1 MVGTTPQ
8 ALYRNGLKL
17 INRGRFDEAAAVF
30 SAALLEEPN
39 NAHYLMSRGECFVAM
54 QDYDAAISDFESTL
68 RLNDGAFQAH
78 WGLARCMEAKDDL
91 DGALSNYN
99 NALELNPDFSDGY
112 FNRGKLLH
120 HLGQTQAA
128 LADFRQAY
136 AKAILNRPDPEEF
149 FRDMPEYIHFF
160 NEKELPAR
168 ESYVTRSL
176 MELLHAIRQDPES
189 EFADGASEMDIQR
202 LQKALGI
209 TFPTSYVEFLKN
221 FDGGEFRLVR
231 MFSIAAER
239 GFGRVAEQ
247 TAFLQNNVKVFA
259 DGILVPIGDDFGG
272 NIYCFDV
279 EVEQDG
285 EFQIVRWNHENDD
298 AGEPQPVADSFCEF
312 LEFDLLGGDRQSKS
326 GDSDRDFD

>member
-1 MVGTTPQ
+1 MVSTTPQ

-17 INRGRFDEAAAVF
+17 INKGRFDEATAVF
-30 SAALLEEPN
+30 SAALQQDPN
-39 NAHYLMSRGECFVAM
+39 NAHYLMSRGECFAAM
-54 QDYDAAISDFESTL
+54 EDYDSAISDFESTL
-68 RLNDGAFQAH
+68 RLNDGAFQAY

-99 NALELNPDFSDGY
+99 SALDLNPEFADGY

-120 HLGQTQAA
+120 LLGKTQAA

-160 NEKELPAR
+160 KEKEPAK
-168 ESYVTRSL
+168 ENYVTRSL
-176 MELLHAIRQDPES
+176 MDLLLAIRQDPES
-189 EFADGASEMDIQR
+189 EFAEGASELDIQR

-209 TFPTSYVEFLKN
+209 TFPPSYIEFLKN

-231 MFSIAAER
+231 IFSVAAER
-239 GFGRVAEQ
+239 GYGRVAEQ
-247 TAFLQNNVKVFA
+247 MAFLQDNVKVFA
-259 DGILVPIGDDFGG
+259 EGILVPIGDDFGG

-285 EFQIVRWNHENDD
+285 EFQIVQWDHENVGDD
-298 AGEPQPVADSFCEF
+298 EPQPVADSFCEF
-312 LEFDLLGGDRQSKS
+312 LEFELLGSDRQSGS
-326 GDSDRDFD
+326 PTSDREFD